1 MSKIAIVR
9 QALLDLLREHKAEA
23 MLPTSRQFL
32 YYELIMRGV
41 ISKERT
47 GVRHP
52 GQIVT
57 DALTQIREDGRI
69 PWDWIV
75 DETRSLDDYSGS
87 LSIKQAVLDYLPYL
101 RLDVWRGETMLVL
114 TESRSLAGVLRGT
127 AAKYRVQIAATGGQ
141 IAGFLH
147 TEIAPLL
154 TRAASARVLYLGD
167 FDLAGN
173 QIGASTRKVLEHK
186 VGPLDWERIALTAEQ
201 VEQYDLSK
209 IIKHDRRYKDGRPHE
224 AVETEALSQRL
235 IVELLET
242 KLAALS
248 PEPLQRVH
256 EREARQRR
264 AVQRLLSR

>member
-114 TESRSLAGVLRGT
+114 TESRSLVSCAGLPQSIG
-127 AAKYRVQIAATGGQ
+127 YRLQLLADKSP
-141 IAGFLH
+141 GFCIPKL
-147 TEIAPLL
+147 
-154 TRAASARVLYLGD
+154 
-167 FDLAGN
+167 
-173 QIGASTRKVLEHK
+173 
-186 VGPLDWERIALTAEQ
+186 
-201 VEQYDLSK
+201 
-209 IIKHDRRYKDGRPHE
+209 RRY
-224 AVETEALSQRL
+224 
-235 IVELLET
+235 
-242 KLAALS
+242 
-248 PEPLQRVH
+248 
-256 EREARQRR
+256 
-264 AVQRLLSR
+264 